1 MVYLHTVGRV
11 LDSGGSL
18 GWSSDDVPEL
28 DSQELGHLLAVCLDG
43 CDGSD
48 EHKRGHCA
56 NDCAMRRAYE
66 RHVTPPRPAPPRA
79 LASPRRG
86 R

>member
-28 DSQELGHLLAVCLDG
+28 DSQELGHLLAVLLA
-43 CDGSD
+43 GSFISMVHHSD
-48 EHKRGHCA
+48 PFA
-56 NDCAMRRAYE
+56 A
-66 RHVTPPRPAPPRA
+66 T
-79 LASPRRG
+79 
-86 R
+86 

>member
-28 DSQELGHLLAVCLDG
+28 DSQELGHLLAILLA
-43 CDGSD
+43 GSFISMVHHSD
-48 EHKRGHCA
+48 PFA
-56 NDCAMRRAYE
+56 A
-66 RHVTPPRPAPPRA
+66 T
-79 LASPRRG
+79 
-86 R
+86 

>member
-28 DSQELGHLLAVCLDG
+28 DVQELGYSRAVFPA
-43 CDGSD
+43 GSFISMVHHSD
-48 EHKRGHCA
+48 PFA
-56 NDCAMRRAYE
+56 A
-66 RHVTPPRPAPPRA
+66 T
-79 LASPRRG
+79 
-86 R
+86 